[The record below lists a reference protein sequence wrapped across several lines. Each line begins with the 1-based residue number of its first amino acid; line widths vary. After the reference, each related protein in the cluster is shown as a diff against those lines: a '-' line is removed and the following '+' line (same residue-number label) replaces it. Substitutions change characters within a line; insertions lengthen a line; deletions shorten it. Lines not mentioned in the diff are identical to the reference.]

1 MLDRLSF
8 EIINIIILSIQILS
22 ATSSFAP
29 IDWQNISLRLGIAL
43 VVGAIIGLER
53 ETQSKPAGLRTNML
67 VSFGSA
73 LIVLVPIQIGAAQ
86 QNVDVLG
93 RAISGVVSGVG
104 FIGGGTI
111 LRESK
116 VKGLTSA
123 AAIWVSAALGITVG
137 CGLWLLG
144 LAGAVIAWIILRL
157 FDKWEE
163 YL

>member
-1 MLDRLSF
+1 LS
-8 EIINIIILSIQILS
+8 ESY
-22 ATSSFAP
+22 SFAP
-29 IDWQNISLRLGIAL
+29 ISWEDLSLRLGIAL
-43 VVGAIIGLER
+43 VVGTIIGLER
-53 ETQSKPAGLRTNML
+53 ETKSKPAGLRTNVL

-86 QNVDVLG
+86 QNLDVLG

-123 AAIWVSAALGITVG
+123 AAVWVSAGLGITAG
-137 CGLWLLG
+137 CGLWVLG
-144 LAGAVIAWIILRL
+144 LVGALITWIILRL

>member
-22 ATSSFAP
+22 ATSYFAP